1 MSAFQPTAFQ
11 SDGFQQ
17 YGGVTTGDFECTI
30 TILQESDGCNV
41 EMRLSQNV
49 GAPGA
54 PLWVAMVNGKR
65 IVGSYWD
72 IQRAIY
78 EMAEEYAEEQAEAP
92 LAKPR
97 RVRIVI
103 QPGKAVA
110 PKTPVPT
117 QIPMPREEVM
127 RVQKQVRDFYKE
139 AFEAAMRK
147 IEEEE
152 EDALLL

>member
-49 GAPGA
+49 GAPGM

-65 IVGSYWD
+65 IVGSYLD
-72 IQRAIY
+72 IQKAIFD
-78 EMAEEYAEEQAEAP
+78 MAEEYAEEQAEQP

-110 PKTPVPT
+110 PKVAPT
-117 QIPMPREEVM
+117 QVPMPREEVM
-127 RVQKQVRDFYKE
+127 RVQRQVRDFYKE